1 MQLGELSNGVI
12 RTMRYFRGSAVL
24 RNRFD
29 EITVGINPKGG
40 LAVLFEIN
48 YNTGISKAAVSVARE
63 DDCFSKDLGKAQCQ
77 EKFDAGNVI
86 EFRHDPSFTLM
97 ECLYGSI
104 MERRANGEVLPKFD
118 KTVAD
123 RIQTY
128 TFMNECAEELF
139 NSICPEDDE
148 GETDD

>member
-1 MQLGELSNGVI
+1 MQLGELDNGVI
-12 RTMRYFRGSAVL
+12 RTMRYFRGSSVL

-29 EITVGINPKGG
+29 EITIGINPKGG

-48 YNTGISKAAVSVARE
+48 YTTGVSKAAVSIARE
-63 DDCFSKDLGKAQCQ
+63 DDSFSKAFGKKQCQ
-77 EKFDAGNVI
+77 EKFNVGNVI
-86 EFRHDPSFTLM
+86 EFKHDTNFTLM

-104 MERRANGEVLPKFD
+104 MARRSVGEVLPKFD

-123 RIQTY
+123 RIQAY

-139 NSICPEDDE
+139 NSVCENNESEDD
-148 GETDD
+148 

>member
-1 MQLGELSNGVI
+1 MQLGELSTGVI
-12 RTMRYFRGSAVL
+12 RTMRYFRGSSVL

-77 EKFDAGNVI
+77 EKFDTGNVI
-86 EFRHDPSFTLM
+86 EFKHDENFTLM

-104 MERRANGEVLPKFD
+104 MARRSVGEVLPKFD

-128 TFMNECAEELF
+128 AFMNDCADDLF
-139 NSICPEDDE
+139 DSILPEDGDI
-148 GETDD
+148 DD